1 MQMHPAEIHL
11 TELQPRPNGIV
22 VYKNLPEVKRNF
34 MLLAVSLH
42 KLLVG
47 FVGHIRC
54 LNITNLNTKLFR

>member
-42 KLLVG
+42 KLLIG
-47 FVGHIRC
+47 FVGHI
-54 LNITNLNTKLFR
+54 